1 METCHDRI
9 AGGRCHICLTARAVQ
24 GATPFRDAP
33 NLGALVVELLKSK
46 RIAGR
51 REVYIASLSNYLL
64 RFAKGRE
71 DLPASRIT
79 VQDVD
84 AYLSGLS
91 GHNRATHLNR
101 ISTLFSYAVRRG
113 YIASNP
119 CDRIERAT
127 IDRQTPRI
135 LTPDEARHLYELCPE
150 SVRPYLVLCLY
161 AGIRPDESRR
171 LMWSD
176 VDLAERRVTIN
187 AAASKVRARRLVPL
201 EDIAVEL
208 LKRHPDKTGPIAPSV
223 STVRRF
229 KRAARSVVGKWPAD
243 LLRHTAASYLLAKHE
258 NAGKVALWL
267 GNSVQ
272 ILLTHYQGLATKAAA
287 EQFYPSEKRSKISD
301 NNAARAAEPP
311 AP

>member
-1 METCHDRI
+1 METCRKLMAEGQCLI
-9 AGGRCHICLTARAVQ
+9 CHMVQ
-24 GATPFRDAP
+24 GVLPFRPAP
-33 NLGALVVELLKSK
+33 TLGELIVELLKAK
-46 RIAGR
+46 RTAGR
-51 REVYIASLSNYLL
+51 REVYISSLSNYLL
-64 RFAKGRE
+64 RFVKGRE
-71 DLPASRIT
+71 DWPASRIT

-84 AYLSGLS
+84 AYLSALT

-113 YIASNP
+113 HIASNP

-127 IDRQTPRI
+127 IDRRTPRI
-135 LTPDEARHLYELCPE
+135 LAPDEARRLYAICPE
-150 SVRPYLVLCLY
+150 SVRPYLILCLY
-161 AGIRPDESRR
+161 AGIRPDECRR

-176 VDLAERRVTIN
+176 VDLVERRVTIN

-229 KRAARSVVGKWPAD
+229 KRAARAVVGQWPAD

-301 NNAARAAEPP
+301 NSVAQAAELR